1 MVIQRFLKKKWPARQ
16 KFKIVMEG
24 LKGKPVIDICNDYG
38 ISQSM
43 YYRWKDQFL
52 DNGHDVFEMDKRTTK
67 ETRLIRENSKLK
79 QCLAESTLE
88 LKKMEEDW

>member
-1 MVIQRFLKKKWPARQ
+1 MKVRKNWTSRQ

-24 LKGKPVIDICNDYG
+24 LRGKPLVDICNDHG

-52 DNGHDVFEMDKRTTK
+52 DNGHDIFDIDKRTTK
-67 ETRLIRENSKLK
+67 ETRLVRENNKLK
-79 QCLAESTLE
+79 QCLAEVTLE
-88 LKKMEEDW
+88 LKKTEENW

>member
-1 MVIQRFLKKKWPARQ
+1 MKINKKWSSRQ

-24 LKGKPVIDICNDYG
+24 LKGKAIVDICNDYG

-52 DNGHDVFEMDKRTTK
+52 DNAHDVFDLNKRTSK
-67 ETRLIRENSKLK
+67 ETRLVRENDKLK
-79 QCLAESTLE
+79 QCLAEATLE